1 MKVKNVSPLGDL
13 YVVLLRRDVEFGEV
27 VEVTAEQ
34 GKELVSTGNFEP
46 VKAGNQEG

>member
-13 YVVLLRRDVEFGEV
+13 YVVLLGRDVASGEV
-27 VEVTAEQ
+27 VDVTNAQ

-46 VKAGNQEG
+46 VKAGKEG

>member
-13 YVVLLRRDVEFGEV
+13 YVVLLRRVVAYGEV
-27 VEVTAEQ
+27 VEVTQAQ

-46 VKAGNQEG
+46 VKTEKKEG